1 MSRLRPV
8 ICLVFGLALA
18 ALMAACAGN
27 GAEDAVDAEAPQE
40 PDTTVAEADGSAS
53 QEPTSM
59 ATESVPELDLDTL
72 QAETEFGTA
81 QAERAANS
89 YVGSIGEGRA
99 IGIALLDNDSGG
111 DQDSKQ
117 QIVVYLYDGDDLA
130 QMVGGVDATG
140 TGTLESGNLSDF
152 DAGVEVTIDGDTA
165 SGTAT
170 FPGEQPTPYTADAAT
185 GVAGVYWAQ
194 GTGEDPEASC
204 HWVILSAGRQWGCVC
219 LPPTFNNPCCQLR
232 L

>member
-1 MSRLRPV
+1 MNKKSLFKALLGSAAL
-8 ICLVFGLALA
+8 LVMVL
-18 ALMAACAGN
+18 LMAACSDTATL
-27 GAEDAVDAEAPQE
+27 APEDAD
-40 PDTTVAEADGSAS
+40 
-53 QEPTSM
+53 M
-59 ATESVPELDLDTL
+59 ILNLDTL
-72 QAETEFGTA
+72 EAETEFGSA
-81 QAERAANS
+81 RAERAANS
-89 YVGSIGEGRA
+89 YVGSIGDGRA
-99 IGIALLDNDSGG
+99 IGIALLGNAGTGG
-111 DQDSKQ
+111 EQKHQ
-117 QIVVYLYDGDDLA
+117 QRIVAYLYDGDDLA
-130 QMVGGVDATG
+130 QMVSGVDATG

-185 GVAGVYWAQ
+185 GVTGVYWAQ

-219 LPPTFNNPCCQLR
+219 VPPTFNNPCCQLR

>member
-18 ALMAACAGN
+18 TLMAACAGN
-27 GAEDAVDAEAPQE
+27 GAEDAADAEAPQE

-111 DQDSKQ
+111 DQDSKR

-130 QMVGGVDATG
+130 EMVGGVDASG
-140 TGTLESGNLSDF
+140 TGTLESGDLSDF
-152 DAGVEVTIDGDTA
+152 DAGVEVTVDGDTV

-170 FPGEQPTPYTADAAT
+170 FPGERPAPYTADAAT
-185 GVAGVYWAQ
+185 GVAGVYWAD
-194 GTGEDPEASC
+194 GTDEDPEASC
-204 HWVILSAGRQWGCVC
+204 HWVILSDGRQWGCAC
-219 LPPTFNNPCCQLR
+219 IPPFTNPCCHLF
-232 L
+232 